1 MSIIRLD
8 VSLVRFLVVHK
19 AERFTTTQ
27 AEAILIFANILGT
40 TSGQ

>member
-40 TSGQ
+40 NNEQ